1 MAKSKKEAGQEYL
14 KQVLALI
21 PEAQR
26 TAVQEALSADAS
38 VEALGSPFVEAESA
52 AEVRIAEATKVKNET
67 LAYKQNLDK
76 WYADTQGTFGKQQAE
91 LEAKLKAAAANPN
104 PDPEGTPK
112 LPANLVT
119 KEDLTKQVADMIA
132 ASERGGM
139 GAIAYFATL
148 GVNHFQKFGEALD
161 VNQLVANATQAGKTV
176 PAYYQEMIAPRLAEM
191 DKKSALEQEA
201 KIRKDER
208 EKVQAE
214 LRKQDGHRAYPL
226 PGSGTEDPSTLG
238 GLTKSNG
245 KDANPEFGVK
255 AALDEYYRKGQ
266 NV

>member
-14 KQVLALI
+14 KQVIALI

-26 TAVQEALSADAS
+26 QVVQEALSADTA
-38 VEALGSPFVEAESA
+38 VEALGSPFHEAETR
-52 AEVRIAEATKVKNET
+52 AEQAIAEAAKIKGEVG
-67 LAYKQNLDK
+67 AYKQNLDK
-76 WYADTQGTFGKQQAE
+76 WYTDTQGTFGKQQAE
-91 LEAKLKAAAANPN
+91 LEAKLKAATTAAANP
-104 PDPEGTPK
+104 DLDAPK

-139 GAIAYFATL
+139 GAIAYFTTL
-148 GVNHFQKFGEALD
+148 GVNHFNKFGEALD

-191 DKKSALEQEA
+191 EKKSAAEAEA

-214 LRKQDGHRAYPL
+214 LRKQEGHRAYPL

-245 KDANPEFGVK
+245 KDANPEYGVK
-255 AALDEYYRKGQ
+255 AALDAFFAKGQ
-266 NV
+266 NL